1 MLLLIGLAGV
11 ACPSDPKPRDS
22 DWSGLG
28 DTLPGSQAESE
39 GGLVP

>member
-11 ACPSDPKPRDS
+11 TCPSDPKPRDS

-28 DTLPGSQAESE
+28 DTLPGV
-39 GGLVP
+39 GIR